1 MWIRDFLKRE
11 KNLVWIYKDADTRS
25 DLSRDI
31 VTSRTCIYCTTPM
44 KVIQENHSVA
54 PSGIDEITFI
64 VRLCRMCG
72 WWTKQRYVITYFEP
86 FDTSAYSDGAIGSLY
101 NLDVSNQSIPIEE
114 IRSYLAVKYD
124 ERFNIDP
131 WRFEEV
137 VASVYKDLGY
147 YARVT
152 ARSGDGG
159 IDVVLDGPNS
169 KVIGVQV
176 KRYKD
181 KIKVEQIRSFVG
193 ALYLKRMTR
202 GIFVTTSGFQSGA
215 DNAAQLSSSRGIPIE
230 LVDAQRF
237 YQALGIA
244 QQEYYKTIK
253 DPLAPF
259 VNAPLVSLGFD
270 Y

>member
-1 MWIRDFLKRE
+1 
-11 KNLVWIYKDADTRS
+11 
-25 DLSRDI
+25 
-31 VTSRTCIYCTTPM
+31 M
-44 KVIQENHSVA
+44 KVIQENNSVA
-54 PSGIDEITFI
+54 PSGVDEITFI

-72 WWTKQRYVITYFEP
+72 WWTKQKFVISYLGDW
-86 FDTSAYSDGAIGSLY
+86 DTSTYSSGAIGSLY
-101 NLDVSNQSIPIEE
+101 NLDVSDQSIPIEE

-159 IDVVLDGPNS
+159 IDVVLDGSNS

-202 GIFVTTSGFQSGA
+202 GIFVTTSSFQSGA
-215 DNAAQLSSSRGIPIE
+215 DNVAQLSSSRGIPIE

-244 QQEYYKTIK
+244 QQKYYKTIK

-259 VNAPLVSLGFD
+259 VNVPLGSLGFG